1 MDEMKLVLT
10 SPNVVCPKCGSK
22 LFQEVVAL
30 KRISSIMSPTGQ
42 EEIVPVPMYA
52 CISCGEIPDEYKK
65 KRNYDVIMG
74 NKTDDTMPEP
84 KVEEP
89 KPTIIMP

>member
-1 MDEMKLVLT
+1 MKMVLT

-22 LFQEVVAL
+22 LFREVVVL
-30 KRISSIMSPTGQ
+30 KRISSIISPTGQ

-52 CISCGEIPDEYKK
+52 CIDCGEIPEEYKK

-74 NKTDDTMPEP
+74 NKVDDAE
-84 KVEEP
+84 VEAKEE
-89 KPTIIMP
+89 KKSSIIMP

>member
-10 SPNVVCPKCGSK
+10 SPNIVCPKCGSK
-22 LFQEVVAL
+22 LFREVVVL

-52 CISCGEIPDEYKK
+52 CIHCGEIPEEYKK

-74 NKTDDTMPEP
+74 NKIDDSI
-84 KVEEP
+84 EENSQEEK
-89 KPTIIMP
+89 KPSIIMP

>member
-1 MDEMKLVLT
+1 MKMVLT

-22 LFQEVVAL
+22 LFREVVVL
-30 KRISSIMSPTGQ
+30 KRISSIISPTGQ

-52 CISCGEIPDEYKK
+52 CIDCGEIPEEYKK

-74 NKTDDTMPEP
+74 NKIDG
-84 KVEEP
+84 VEVEA
-89 KPTIIMP
+89 KEEKKSSIIMP

>member
-1 MDEMKLVLT
+1 MKMVLT

-22 LFQEVVAL
+22 LFREVVVL
-30 KRISSIMSPTGQ
+30 KRISSIISPTGQ

-52 CISCGEIPDEYKK
+52 CIDCGEIPEEYKK

-74 NKTDDTMPEP
+74 NKIDDIE
-84 KVEEP
+84 VEAKEE
-89 KPTIIMP
+89 KKSSIIMP